1 MTGRSWTQFLEVVT
15 TPASLELHT
24 EELMTQ
30 HDLRVKFW
38 GVRGSYPVPGTHT
51 SKYGGNTSC
60 IEIRNHKHL
69 VILDAGTGIIP
80 LGEKIMAEIEQNHSR
95 NEKLHI
101 TILLSHTHHDHI
113 QGLPFFKPA
122 YLNYCSLYI
131 YGPQLLGEDL
141 EGTLRQTMEP
151 RFCPVRLEEL
161 SSEKVIVNLAVT
173 DKLVFQNSGQ
183 APILQNG
190 RETIEIANDD
200 LVIRAHRS
208 YAHPKDGVF
217 AFKISMNGKTV
228 VYATDIEGY
237 TGGDSRLIKFASHA
251 NLLIH
256 DAQYVDAEYTDPKS
270 PKQGFGHSTIDMA
283 CEVASKAAVDRLV
296 LCHHDPSHDDA
307 QMDQI
312 EEYALSKFK
321 HAVAGKEGMEICL

>member
-1 MTGRSWTQFLEVVT
+1 M
-15 TPASLELHT
+15 A
-24 EELMTQ
+24 Q

-38 GVRGSYPVPGTHT
+38 GVRGSYPVPGTST

-80 LGEKIMAEIEQNHSR
+80 LGEKIMSEIELNQYR
-95 NEKLHI
+95 DEKLHI
-101 TILLSHTHHDHI
+101 TILLTHTHHDHI

-122 YLNYCSLYI
+122 YQNFCSLYI

-161 SSEKVIVNLAVT
+161 SSEKVIVNLAET
-173 DKLVFQNSGQ
+173 DKLIFQNSGR
-183 APILQNG
+183 APLLQNG
-190 RETIEIANDD
+190 RESIAIAGDD
-200 LVIRAHRS
+200 LVVRAHRS

-217 AFKISMNGKTV
+217 AFKISMNGKSV
-228 VYATDIEGY
+228 IYATDIEGY
-237 TGGDSRLIKFASHA
+237 TGGDSRLINFARQA
-251 NLLIH
+251 DVLIH
-256 DAQYVDAEYTDPKS
+256 DAQYIHSEYTDPKN

-283 CEVASKAAVDRLV
+283 CEVASKAAVGQLI
-296 LCHHDPSHDDA
+296 LFHHDPSHDDA
-307 QMDQI
+307 QMEQI
-312 EEYALSKFK
+312 EAYAISKFDNSI
-321 HAVAGKEGMEICL
+321 AGKEGMEICV